1 MVNNLLEDS
10 HKKHLKEIS
19 CKALNEASKIATKL
33 KNSIQVTYKSESQ
46 PVTNADREI
55 DNYLKSYF
63 KTHTP
68 NFGWLS
74 EESYDDK
81 SRLNR
86 DFFWCLDPIDGTR
99 SYINKKPEYT
109 ISLALIEKS
118 QPVIGHILNPET
130 KEYFYAEKNNGAFC
144 NEKKITVNNS
154 SKLDECKIAIS
165 SSEIKKLESYEIF
178 KTKKIKKI
186 GSIAYK
192 IALVAKGE
200 IDIAVSFSKKN
211 DWDLAAADLIIKE
224 AGGNLK
230 DLNGDDIYYNKS
242 STKINSVLA
251 CNSLIINNLA
261 NLFNKQ

>member
-10 HKKHLKEIS
+10 YKKHLKEIS
-19 CKALNEASKIATKL
+19 CKALTEASKIATKL
-33 KNSIQVTYKSESQ
+33 KNNIQVNYKSETQ

-74 EESYDDK
+74 EESHDDK
-81 SRLNR
+81 SRLCKE
-86 DFFWCLDPIDGTR
+86 FFWCLDPIDGTR

-109 ISLALIEKS
+109 ISLALMGKS
-118 QPVIGHILNPET
+118 EPLIGHVLNPET
-130 KEYFYAEKNNGAFC
+130 KEYFYAEKNNGAYC
-144 NEKKITVNNS
+144 NEKKISVSNS
-154 SKLDECKIAIS
+154 SKLDQCKIAIS
-165 SSEIKKLESYEIF
+165 SSEVNKLESFEMF

-192 IALVAKGE
+192 VALVAKGE
-200 IDIAVSFSKKN
+200 IDVAISFSKKN

-230 DLNGDDIYYNKS
+230 DINGNEIQYNKS

-251 CNSLIINNLA
+251 CNSIIINSLT
-261 NLFNKQ
+261 NLFNK